1 MTQSVWDIAVQQ
13 NKNKPVQGNVE
24 TTIIFAGNR
33 QSGKSTIIN
42 RFLEKDE
49 TPKPTLALD
58 YTFGRKGAGNYMT
71 RAVSHIWE
79 LGGGSKLSDLIDV
92 LITPNN
98 ILNLHL
104 ILVVDLS
111 KPTELW
117 DTVDNLLKSA
127 SSRVEQIFSRL
138 RQKNITH
145 IQNTLNENLRKKISS
160 THPDVEL
167 LNPFPLPL
175 TFLGTKYDIFREFSN
190 EQQNLISK
198 TMRFLSHYYGASLY
212 FSSIREDELLKKTR
226 ILLNHIAFGGKI
238 TFNEQMK
245 TGKPLAIPVGMDS
258 FSNIGNYYYLFEL
271 RIMSHVFEFLHK
283 LYYKKLSKCM
293 ARSLESTLDQD
304 CMHFENGQYLSLCQL
319 NSVKAVI

>member
-13 NKNKPVQGNVE
+13 NKSKPAQGNVE

-58 YTFGRKGAGNYMT
+58 YTFGRKGT

-98 ILNLHL
+98 ILLVVITSLNLHL

-111 KPTELW
+111 
-117 DTVDNLLKSA
+117 N
-127 SSRVEQIFSRL
+127 RL
-138 RQKNITH
+138 RQKNVTH
-145 IQNTLNENLRKKISS
+145 IQNTLNENLRKRISS

-175 TFLGTKYDIFREFSN
+175 TFLGTKYDIFR
-190 EQQNLISK
+190 QQNLISK
-198 TMRFLSHYYGASLY
+198 TIRFLSHYYGASLY
-212 FSSIREDELLKKTR
+212 FTSIREDELLKKTR

-245 TGKPLAIPVGMDS
+245 TGKPLAIPVSMDS
-258 FSNIGNYYYLFEL
+258 FSNIGNYYCLFEL
-271 RIMSHVFEFLHK
+271 RMFSHGF
-283 LYYKKLSKCM
+283 
-293 ARSLESTLDQD
+293 
-304 CMHFENGQYLSLCQL
+304 
-319 NSVKAVI
+319 

>member
-1 MTQSVWDIAVQQ
+1 
-13 NKNKPVQGNVE
+13 
-24 TTIIFAGNR
+24 
-33 QSGKSTIIN
+33 
-42 RFLEKDE
+42 
-49 TPKPTLALD
+49 
-58 YTFGRKGAGNYMT
+58 MT